1 MNIAIP
7 SDNLQALDI
16 LRFRARF
23 IEPSEDSAGFE
34 DSNNIQDQYIAEK
47 GSLSEDREIDSS
59 AEPGPAADN
68 SECLGK
74 AEPLSAQ
81 GSDKSS
87 ASTES
92 DSLSLPPDESA
103 KAAENYSERRSAAP
117 RSSVPEFLSM
127 DGGPLF
133 SVSLRE
139 PEADYENGF
148 IFFAS
153 EPQEDVQKELP
164 PSEGGD
170 RPAPVRRTAGRS
182 SSKRADPMGEK
193 EEAALKEELRQQ
205 DELRADEIYERMRI
219 DRQIHEAKLQ
229 AMLADLQTEL
239 QRIWREAAL
248 RRRKMEDDLSKSWQ
262 KAVLGV

>member
-7 SDNLQALDI
+7 SENLQALDI

-23 IEPSEDSAGFE
+23 IEPPEENTGSEE
-34 DSNNIQDQYIAEK
+34 SNNIQDSYIAEK
-47 GSLSEDREIDSS
+47 GSLSEAKEGDSS
-59 AEPGPAADN
+59 ADSNPAAGD
-68 SECLGK
+68 SDSREK
-74 AEPLSAQ
+74 AEPLS
-81 GSDKSS
+81 GNVSDKSVL
-87 ASTES
+87 APES
-92 DSLSLPPDESA
+92 KPLSLPPDESGP
-103 KAAENYSERRSAAP
+103 AAEGSEQRGPEP
-117 RSSVPEFLSM
+117 RPSVPEFISM

-133 SVSLRE
+133 SVSLKE
-139 PEADYENGF
+139 PEANYDHGF
-148 IFFAS
+148 IYFATD
-153 EPQEDVQKELP
+153 PQEDAQKELP
-164 PSEGGD
+164 PPEGGD
-170 RPAPVRRTAGRS
+170 KAAPVRRTAGRS

-205 DELRADEIYERMRI
+205 DELRANEIYERMRI